1 MVKRKLSDSKI
12 AQYPCPLVKKNLG
25 FTPNSIIYHPKKQ
38 NPSVKHQG
46 NFSLT
51 SRKKGPNM
59 SDIHKEKK
67 EFYFSIQFQQN
78 LAKTCAHNKFRL
90 TCYIKINLSSRK
102 LETWIVGGPASGQF
116 SLPIESDIVLNG
128 KLIVSNQYAIQHNL
142 HFQK

>member
-1 MVKRKLSDSKI
+1 MVKRKLTDSNI

-67 EFYFSIQFQQN
+67 EFYFSI
-78 LAKTCAHNKFRL
+78 
-90 TCYIKINLSSRK
+90 
-102 LETWIVGGPASGQF
+102 
-116 SLPIESDIVLNG
+116 
-128 KLIVSNQYAIQHNL
+128 
-142 HFQK
+142 